1 MGAGMNNKNIIKPYF
16 FGPDLPP
23 VFVTYYDHHSKGSL
37 HSHESFYELVF
48 IKHGSALHSYEGK
61 TQVLTSGDI
70 FIILPGESHA
80 YIRTDNTALYNCLF
94 LREAF
99 AGIEHLIMEM
109 PGLSWLLTDSENER
123 TSQIRVGPTEAHKI
137 LVCLDTI
144 ITEQENR
151 FEGWKLKVLSQLESL
166 LVLYARSL
174 DKNKVEKKEINAN
187 YKHIMDAVAFMEK
200 VYNKDVSV
208 DEVAR
213 ISGLSSGYFSR
224 QFKNILGTSP
234 SEYARSYRMAKAAEM
249 LRIEEKSI
257 AEISEALGFS
267 GIALFSRQ
275 FKQVTGFT
283 PSGFRKKL

>member
-1 MGAGMNNKNIIKPYF
+1 MSAGNVIKPNF

-23 VFVTYYDHHSKGSL
+23 VYVSYYDHHSKGSL
-37 HSHESFYELVF
+37 HSHEAFYELVF

-99 AGIEHLIMEM
+99 DGIEHLIKEM
-109 PGLSWLLTDSENER
+109 PGLSWLLTDKE
-123 TSQIRVGPTEAHKI
+123 TGGASQIRVGPTEAHKM

-151 FEGWKLKVLSQLESL
+151 YEGWKLKVLSQLESL
-166 LVLYARSL
+166 LVLYARNYG
-174 DKNKVEKKEINAN
+174 KNKVDSKEINAN
-187 YKHIMDAVAFMEK
+187 YKYIMDAVALIEES
-200 VYNKDVSV
+200 YNKDISV

-213 ISGLSSGYFSR
+213 FSGLSTGYFTR

-249 LRIEEKSI
+249 LRMEGKSI

>member
-1 MGAGMNNKNIIKPYF
+1 MRVSYTIEPYF
-16 FGPDLPP
+16 FGPGLPP
-23 VFVTYYDHHSKGSL
+23 VYVSYYDHHGKGSM

-61 TQVLTSGDI
+61 TKVLTAGDI

-99 AGIEHLIMEM
+99 AGIEHLINEM
-109 PGLSWLLTDSENER
+109 PGLRWLLTDTE
-123 TSQIRVGPTEAHKI
+123 TGGASQIRVGPTEAHKM
-137 LVCLDTI
+137 LVCLDNI
-144 ITEQENR
+144 ITEQENQ

-166 LVLYARSL
+166 LVLYARNYGKS
-174 DKNKVEKKEINAN
+174 KVDAKEINAN
-187 YKHIMDAVAFMEK
+187 YKYIMDAVAFMEES
-200 VYNKDVSV
+200 YNKDVSV

-213 ISGLSSGYFSR
+213 LSGLSTGYFTR

-234 SEYARSYRMAKAAEM
+234 SEYARNYRMAKAAEM
-249 LRIEEKSI
+249 LRMEEKSI

-283 PSGFRKKL
+283 PSGFRKIL